1 MKNTFF
7 ILLFVC
13 SSFVVNAQ
21 YGYRDGNRIGISAGV
36 TQMSLMSSNF
46 NAKPGMG
53 FMGGLSVRG
62 NFYND
67 FSMTFGMQ
75 FFNNTFSLETINSSF
90 KKEDVKY
97 TAEGVQV
104 RILLS
109 YNIIEDYFAVD
120 FGPVLQV
127 NGKLKLDKDNEKN
140 TFSGAPLLKAED
152 IVDVTTINGNLY
164 FGITGGSKVV
174 KAVIFYQY
182 GLNNFM
188 NKLNK
193 DNDLRALNNGN
204 KFTGHIGLL
213 GGQLLI
219 SL

>member
-1 MKNTFF
+1 MKNTFLAL
-7 ILLFVC
+7 LLFIC
-13 SSFVVNAQ
+13 ALNSNAQ
-21 YGYRDGNRIGISAGV
+21 YRNKDGNRIGISAGIS
-36 TQMSLMSSNF
+36 QMSLLSSNF
-46 NAKPGMG
+46 KVKPEMG

-62 NFYND
+62 NYYND

-75 FFNNTFSLETINSSF
+75 FFSNNFSLETVNSSF

-97 TAEGVQV
+97 TVEGVQV
-104 RILLS
+104 RLLLS
-109 YNIIEDYFAVD
+109 YNIVEDYVAVD

-127 NGKLKLDKDNEKN
+127 NGKLKVE
-140 TFSGAPLLKAED
+140 SGKESNDLNVLGLKAED

-164 FGITGGSKVV
+164 FGVSAGSKVV

-182 GLNNFM
+182 GVNNFM

-193 DNDLRALNNGN
+193 DDDLKALNGGDKFKGN
-204 KFTGHIGLL
+204 IGLL
-213 GGQLLI
+213 GAQLLI

>member
-1 MKNTFF
+1 MKNTFLAL
-7 ILLFVC
+7 LLFIC
-13 SSFVVNAQ
+13 AFNSHAQ
-21 YGYRDGNRIGISAGV
+21 YRNKDGNRIGISAGIS
-36 TQMSLMSSNF
+36 QMSLLSSNF
-46 NAKPGMG
+46 KVKPEMG

-62 NFYND
+62 NYYND

-75 FFNNTFSLETINSSF
+75 FFSNNFSLETVNISF

-97 TAEGVQV
+97 TVEGVQV
-104 RILLS
+104 RLLLS
-109 YNIIEDYFAVD
+109 YNIVEDYVAVD

-127 NGKLKLDKDNEKN
+127 NGKLKVESDKENN
-140 TFSGAPLLKAED
+140 VLTGTLLKAED

-164 FGITGGSKVV
+164 FGVTAGSKVV

-182 GLNNFM
+182 GVNNFM

-193 DNDLRALNNGN
+193 DDDLKALNGGDKFKGN
-204 KFTGHIGLL
+204 IGLL
-213 GGQLLI
+213 GRQILI

>member
-1 MKNTFF
+1 MKNTFLAL
-7 ILLFVC
+7 LLFIC
-13 SSFVVNAQ
+13 AFNSHAQ
-21 YGYRDGNRIGISAGV
+21 YRNKDGNRIGISAGIS
-36 TQMSLMSSNF
+36 QMSLLSSNF
-46 NAKPGMG
+46 KVKPEMG

-62 NFYND
+62 NYYND

-75 FFNNTFSLETINSSF
+75 FFSNNFSLETTNATSF

-97 TAEGVQV
+97 TVEGVQV
-104 RILLS
+104 RLLLS
-109 YNIIEDYFAVD
+109 YNIVEDYVAVD

-127 NGKLKLDKDNEKN
+127 NGKLKVESDKENN
-140 TFSGAPLLKAED
+140 VLTGTLLKAED

-164 FGITGGSKVV
+164 FGVTAGSKVV

-182 GLNNFM
+182 GVNNFM

-193 DNDLRALNNGN
+193 DDDLKALNGGDKFKGN
-204 KFTGHIGLL
+204 IGLL
-213 GGQLLI
+213 GGQILI

>member
-1 MKNTFF
+1 MKSTFL
-7 ILLFVC
+7 ILLIVFC
-13 SSFVVNAQ
+13 SFVAKAQ
-21 YGYRDGNRIGISAGV
+21 YGYRDGNRIGISGGV
-36 TQMSLMSSNF
+36 SQMSLLSSNF
-46 NAKPGMG
+46 RAKPEMG

-62 NFYND
+62 NYYND

-75 FFNNTFSLETINSSF
+75 FFNNNFSLETVNSSF

-97 TAEGVQV
+97 TVEGVQI
-104 RILLS
+104 RILMS
-109 YNIIEDYFAVD
+109 YNIIEDYLAVD

-127 NGKLKLDKDNEKN
+127 NGKLKLEKDNEKN
-140 TFSGAPLLKAED
+140 TFSNAPLLQAED

-164 FGITGGSKVV
+164 FGIIGGSKVV

-193 DNDLRALNNGN
+193 DEDLKALNNGN
-204 KFTGHIGLL
+204 KFKGNIGLL
-213 GGQLLI
+213 SAQLLI

>member
-1 MKNTFF
+1 MKKLL
-7 ILLFVC
+7 ILLAVVLIGFQ
-13 SSFVVNAQ
+13 VNAQ
-21 YGYRDGNRIGISAGV
+21 YREKDGNRIGISAGIS
-36 TQMSLMSSNF
+36 QMSLLSSNF
-46 NAKPGMG
+46 NAKPESG

-75 FFNNTFSLETINSSF
+75 FFNNNFSLETVNASF
-90 KKEDVKY
+90 KKEDVEY
-97 TAEGVQV
+97 TVEGVQV

-109 YNIIEDYFAVD
+109 YNIVEDYFAVD

-127 NGKLKLDKDNEKN
+127 NGKLKVASNKEANVL
-140 TFSGAPLLKAED
+140 TGTLLKAED

-164 FGITGGSKVV
+164 FGLTAGSKRV

-182 GLNNFM
+182 GVNNFM

-193 DNDLRALNNGN
+193 DDDLKALNGGN
-204 KFTGHIGLL
+204 KFKGNIGLL
-213 GGQLLI
+213 GAQLLI

>member
-1 MKNTFF
+1 MKKLL
-7 ILLFVC
+7 ILLTVVLIGFQ
-13 SSFVVNAQ
+13 VNAQ
-21 YGYRDGNRIGISAGV
+21 YREKDGNRIGISAGIS
-36 TQMSLMSSNF
+36 QMSLLSSNF
-46 NAKPGMG
+46 NAKPESG

-75 FFNNTFSLETINSSF
+75 FFNNNFSLETVNASF

-97 TAEGVQV
+97 TVEGVQV

-109 YNIIEDYFAVD
+109 YNIVEDYFAVD

-127 NGKLKLDKDNEKN
+127 NGKLKVASNKEENVL
-140 TFSGAPLLKAED
+140 TGTLLKAED

-164 FGITGGSKVV
+164 FGLTAGSKRV

-182 GLNNFM
+182 GVNNFM

-193 DNDLRALNNGN
+193 DDDLKALNGGN
-204 KFTGHIGLL
+204 KFKGNIGLL
-213 GGQLLI
+213 GAQLLI

>member
-1 MKNTFF
+1 MKNTFLAL
-7 ILLFVC
+7 LLFLC
-13 SSFVVNAQ
+13 AFISHAQ
-21 YGYRDGNRIGISAGV
+21 YRNKDGNRIGISAGIS
-36 TQMSLMSSNF
+36 QMSLLSSNF
-46 NAKPGMG
+46 KVKPEMG

-62 NFYND
+62 NYYND

-75 FFNNTFSLETINSSF
+75 FFSNNFSLETVNISF

-97 TAEGVQV
+97 TVEGVQV
-104 RILLS
+104 RLLLS
-109 YNIIEDYFAVD
+109 YNIVEDYVAVD

-127 NGKLKLDKDNEKN
+127 NGKLKVESDKENN
-140 TFSGAPLLKAED
+140 VLTGTLLKAED

-164 FGITGGSKVV
+164 FGVTAGSKVV

-182 GLNNFM
+182 GVNNFM

-193 DNDLRALNNGN
+193 DDDLKALNGGDKFKGN
-204 KFTGHIGLL
+204 IGLL
-213 GGQLLI
+213 GGQILI

>member
-1 MKNTFF
+1 MKKLL
-7 ILLFVC
+7 ILLAIVLVGFQ
-13 SSFVVNAQ
+13 VNAQ
-21 YGYRDGNRIGISAGV
+21 YREKDGNRIGISAGIS
-36 TQMSLMSSNF
+36 QMSLLSSNF
-46 NAKPGMG
+46 KAKPESG

-62 NFYND
+62 NFYDD

-75 FFNNTFSLETINSSF
+75 FFNNNFSLETTNATSF

-97 TAEGVQV
+97 TVEGVQV

-109 YNIIEDYFAVD
+109 YNIVEDYFAVD

-127 NGKLKLDKDNEKN
+127 NGKLKVASNKENN
-140 TFSGAPLLKAED
+140 TLTPAGLKAGD

-164 FGITGGSKVV
+164 FGLTAGSKRV
-174 KAVIFYQY
+174 KAILFYQY
-182 GLNNFM
+182 GVNNFM

-193 DNDLRALNNGN
+193 DDDLKALNGGN
-204 KFTGHIGLL
+204 KFKGNIGLL
-213 GGQLLI
+213 GAQLLI

>member
-1 MKNTFF
+1 MKHLLTLLAFLFF
-7 ILLFVC
+7 ATAAK
-13 SSFVVNAQ
+13 AQ
-21 YGYRDGNRIGISAGV
+21 YREKDGNRIGISAGIS
-36 TQMSLMSSNF
+36 QMSLMSSNF
-46 NAKPGMG
+46 NAKPGSG

-75 FFNNTFSLETINSSF
+75 FFNNSFSLETVNSSL
-90 KKEDVKY
+90 KREDVKY
-97 TAEGVQV
+97 TVEGVQV
-104 RILLS
+104 RLLLS
-109 YNIIEDYFAVD
+109 YNIVENYLAVD

-140 TFSGAPLLKAED
+140 IFPGAPLLKAED

-193 DNDLRALNNGN
+193 DDDLRALNNGN

-213 GGQLLI
+213 GGQILI

>member
-1 MKNTFF
+1 MKKQII
-7 ILLFVC
+7 ILAIVLIGFLG
-13 SSFVVNAQ
+13 NAQ
-21 YGYRDGNRIGISAGV
+21 YREKDGNRIGISAGIS
-36 TQMSLMSSNF
+36 QMSLLSSNF
-46 NAKPGMG
+46 NAKPESG

-62 NFYND
+62 NYYND

-75 FFNNTFSLETINSSF
+75 FFNNNFSLETVNASF

-97 TAEGVQV
+97 TVEGVQV
-104 RILLS
+104 RIILS
-109 YNIIEDYFAVD
+109 YNIVEDYVAVD

-127 NGKLKLDKDNEKN
+127 NGKLKVASNKENNVL
-140 TFSGAPLLKAED
+140 TGTLLKAED

-164 FGITGGSKVV
+164 FGLTAGSKRV

-182 GLNNFM
+182 GVNNFM

-193 DNDLRALNNGN
+193 DDDLKALNGGN
-204 KFTGHIGLL
+204 KFKGNIGLL
-213 GGQLLI
+213 GAQLLV

>member
-1 MKNTFF
+1 MKNTFLF
-7 ILLFVC
+7 GLILCC
-13 SSFVVNAQ
+13 SFNAIAQ
-21 YGYRDGNRIGISAGV
+21 YQYRDGNRIGISAGIS
-36 TQMSLMSSNF
+36 QMSLMSSNF
-46 NAKPGMG
+46 NAKPGSG

-75 FFNNTFSLETINSSF
+75 FFNNSFSLETVNSSF
-90 KKEDVKY
+90 KKEDVKF

-104 RILLS
+104 RLLLS
-109 YNIIEDYFAVD
+109 YNVVEDYFAVD

-140 TFSGAPLLKAED
+140 TFPGAPLLKAED

-193 DNDLRALNNGN
+193 DDDLRALNNGN
-204 KFTGHIGLL
+204 KFTGNIGLL

>member
-1 MKNTFF
+1 MKNTF
-7 ILLFVC
+7 LLALVLIC
-13 SSFVVNAQ
+13 SFQTNAQ
-21 YGYRDGNRIGISAGV
+21 YRNKDGNRIGISAGIS
-36 TQMSLMSSNF
+36 QMSLLSSNF
-46 NAKPGMG
+46 KAKPEMG

-75 FFNNTFSLETINSSF
+75 FFNNNFSLETTNVTSF
-90 KKEDVKY
+90 KKEDVKF

-104 RILLS
+104 RLLLS

-127 NGKLKLDKDNEKN
+127 NGKLKVESDKDSNVL
-140 TFSGAPLLKAED
+140 TGTLLKAED

-182 GLNNFM
+182 GVNNFM

-193 DNDLRALNNGN
+193 DDDLKALNGGN
-204 KFTGHIGLL
+204 KFKGNIGLL
-213 GGQLLI
+213 GAQLLV

>member
-1 MKNTFF
+1 MKNTFLAL
-7 ILLFVC
+7 LLFIC
-13 SSFVVNAQ
+13 AFNSHAQ
-21 YGYRDGNRIGISAGV
+21 YRNKDGNRIGISAGIS
-36 TQMSLMSSNF
+36 QMSLLSSNF
-46 NAKPGMG
+46 KVKPEMG

-62 NFYND
+62 NYYND

-75 FFNNTFSLETINSSF
+75 FFSNNFSLETTNATSF

-97 TAEGVQV
+97 TVEGVQV
-104 RILLS
+104 RLLLS
-109 YNIIEDYFAVD
+109 YNIVEDYVAVD

-127 NGKLKLDKDNEKN
+127 NGKLKVESDKENN
-140 TFSGAPLLKAED
+140 VLTGTLLKAED

-164 FGITGGSKVV
+164 FGVTAGSKVV

-182 GLNNFM
+182 GVNNFM

-193 DNDLRALNNGN
+193 DDDLKALNGGDKFKGN
-204 KFTGHIGLL
+204 IGLL
-213 GGQLLI
+213 GAQILI

>member
-7 ILLFVC
+7 LALLFVGC
-13 SSFVVNAQ
+13 FSAHAQ
-21 YGYRDGNRIGISAGV
+21 YRNKDGNRIGISAGIS
-36 TQMSLMSSNF
+36 QMTLLSSNF
-46 NAKPGMG
+46 NAKPEMG

-62 NFYND
+62 NYYND
-67 FSMTFGMQ
+67 FSMTYGMQ
-75 FFNNTFSLETINSSF
+75 FINNSFSLESLSMLG

-97 TAEGVQV
+97 TVSGVQIRLV
-104 RILLS
+104 LS
-109 YNIIEDYFAVD
+109 YNLVEDHLALD

-127 NGKLKLDKDNEKN
+127 NGKLKVASGKDTNILN
-140 TFSGAPLLKAED
+140 GTLLKAED

-182 GLNNFM
+182 GVNNFM

-193 DNDLRALNNGN
+193 DDDLKILNGGN
-204 KFTGHIGLL
+204 KFKGNIGLL
-213 GGQLLI
+213 GGQILI

>member
-1 MKNTFF
+1 MKNTFLAL
-7 ILLFVC
+7 LLFLC
-13 SSFVVNAQ
+13 AFISHAQ
-21 YGYRDGNRIGISAGV
+21 YRNKDGNRIGISAGIS
-36 TQMSLMSSNF
+36 QMSLLSSNF
-46 NAKPGMG
+46 KVKPEMG

-62 NFYND
+62 NYYND

-75 FFNNTFSLETINSSF
+75 FFSNNFSLETVNSSF

-97 TAEGVQV
+97 TVEGVQV
-104 RILLS
+104 RLLLS
-109 YNIIEDYFAVD
+109 YNIVEDYVAVD

-127 NGKLKLDKDNEKN
+127 NGKLKVESDKENN
-140 TFSGAPLLKAED
+140 VLTGTLLKAED

-164 FGITGGSKVV
+164 FGVSAGSKVV

-182 GLNNFM
+182 GVNNFM

-193 DNDLRALNNGN
+193 DDDLKALNGGDKFKGN
-204 KFTGHIGLL
+204 IGLL
-213 GGQLLI
+213 GGQILI

>member
-7 ILLFVC
+7 ILLIVC
-13 SSFVVNAQ
+13 STFVVNAQ
-21 YGYRDGNRIGISAGV
+21 YREKDGNRIGISGGIS
-36 TQMSLMSSNF
+36 QMTLLSSNF
-46 NAKPGMG
+46 KVKPESG

-67 FSMTFGMQ
+67 FSMIFGMQ
-75 FFNNTFSLETINSSF
+75 FFNNSFSLESKNASF

-97 TAEGVQV
+97 TVEGVQV

-109 YNIIEDYFAVD
+109 YNIVENYFAVD

-127 NGKLKLDKDNEKN
+127 NGKLKVASNKEDNVL
-140 TFSGAPLLKAED
+140 TGTSLKAED

-164 FGITGGSKVV
+164 FGLTGGSKRV
-174 KAVIFYQY
+174 KAILFYQY
-182 GLNNFM
+182 GVNNFM

-193 DNDLRALNNGN
+193 DDELKEKNNGN
-204 KFTGHIGLL
+204 KFKGNIGLL
-213 GGQLLI
+213 GAQLLI

>member
-1 MKNTFF
+1 MKNTFLAL
-7 ILLFVC
+7 LLFLC
-13 SSFVVNAQ
+13 AFISHAQ
-21 YGYRDGNRIGISAGV
+21 YRNKDGNRIGISAGIS
-36 TQMSLMSSNF
+36 QMSLLSSNF
-46 NAKPGMG
+46 KVKPEMG

-62 NFYND
+62 NYYND

-75 FFNNTFSLETINSSF
+75 FFSNNFSLETVNSSF

-97 TAEGVQV
+97 TVEGVQV
-104 RILLS
+104 RLLLS
-109 YNIIEDYFAVD
+109 YNIVEDYVAVD

-127 NGKLKLDKDNEKN
+127 NGKLKVESDKENN
-140 TFSGAPLLKAED
+140 VLTGTLLKAED

-164 FGITGGSKVV
+164 FGVTAGSKVV

-182 GLNNFM
+182 GVNNFM

-193 DNDLRALNNGN
+193 DDDLKVLNGGDKFKGN
-204 KFTGHIGLL
+204 IGLL
-213 GGQLLI
+213 GGQILI